1 MLDFI
6 TNMFKTTTVATITT
20 TVENK
25 GETTME
31 QKLTLTREDR
41 ALIASICKQE
51 FVTKDEYLAWRK
63 LWKQTYKMLTEM
75 SRANRRLKAEM
86 KAIQDPKMHDYH
98 WNRMNIRWY
107 ANSMMEALTEGK
119 AKSWE
124 LRNKAMEA
132 KRVSNPILDE
142 IPEAYCA

>member
-1 MLDFI
+1 MLDLI
-6 TNMFKTTTVATITT
+6 INMFKKPTITITT
-20 TVENK
+20 ATIIPETK

-31 QKLTLTREDR
+31 QKLTLTSTDR
-41 ALIASICKQE
+41 ILVSTINKQE

-86 KAIQDPKMHDYH
+86 KAIQDHRMHEYQ
-98 WNRMNIRWY
+98 WNRLAIRCY
-107 ANSMMEALTEGK
+107 ARDMMEALVEAK

-124 LRNKAMEA
+124 LRNKAREMA
-132 KRVSNPILDE
+132 
-142 IPEAYCA
+142 AA